1 MHAANRGAALLVMLL
16 FVVLAL
22 GTGLVSSLSGIAQ
35 NTRHQQKTSESLAQA
50 KRAVIAWSMLQG
62 DSGAGTCTEP
72 GTGTCP
78 ATGVA
83 TCTTSCIYPRPGS
96 LPCPDTNFFGSNAS
110 GYATGSCSAS
120 GETSIGRLPW
130 KTLGIEMLR
139 DAYGE
144 PLWYAV
150 SDRFRRPGL
159 TNAAINS
166 DTVGT
171 LKLYAPDGT
180 TLLSPG
186 GEELAAVIFSP
197 GPPLAG
203 QERMAAPD
211 DPASFL
217 DSDAGLSNRN
227 AAGPFVQGT
236 VRDAAGN
243 TVINDQIT
251 GISAKELIA
260 SLEKRGLREAENA
273 LAAYA
278 VANGGKYPNP
288 ASGNCNAL
296 IANVSAPGV
305 CASDSTTCIGRLPED
320 ALAGLAA
327 HWFLANGWGRTTVY
341 SVNKSDAID
350 STGANCTTS
359 LNVDGESRRYI
370 LIAPGTAKAAQ
381 NRPSPHLTDY
391 LDDTVN
397 SDAWSGNPD
406 FTSPGAGSND
416 QLRSAP

>member
-1 MHAANRGAALLVMLL
+1 M
-16 FVVLAL
+16 
-22 GTGLVSSLSGIAQ
+22 
-35 NTRHQQKTSESLAQA
+35 
-50 KRAVIAWSMLQG
+50 
-62 DSGAGTCTEP
+62 
-72 GTGTCP
+72 
-78 ATGVA
+78 
-83 TCTTSCIYPRPGS
+83 
-96 LPCPDTNFFGSNAS
+96 
-110 GYATGSCSAS
+110 
-120 GETSIGRLPW
+120 
-130 KTLGIEMLR
+130 
-139 DAYGE
+139 
-144 PLWYAV
+144 
-150 SDRFRRPGL
+150 
-159 TNAAINS
+159 
-166 DTVGT
+166 
-171 LKLYAPDGT
+171 
-180 TLLSPG
+180 
-186 GEELAAVIFSP
+186 
-197 GPPLAG
+197 
-203 QERMAAPD
+203 
-211 DPASFL
+211 
-217 DSDAGLSNRN
+217 
-227 AAGPFVQGT
+227 
-236 VRDAAGN
+236 
-243 TVINDQIT
+243 INDQIT

-416 QLRSAP
+416 QLRSTS